1 MKTKIN
7 CDSQVFI
14 EWVGKVE
21 QILSRIP
28 IVTANGHMPVEYG
41 DDEFQEGMR
50 QLQQCALRFDDMPIY
65 PINEQISKRLVEDQL
80 QGANDRSD
88 N

>member
-14 EWVGKVE
+14 EWVSKVE

>member
-21 QILSRIP
+21 QILNHIP

-41 DDEFQEGMR
+41 DEEFQQGMK
-50 QLQQCALRFDDMPIY
+50 QLQQCAMRFDDMPIY
-65 PINEQISKRLVEDQL
+65 PINEQIAKRLVEDQL
-80 QGANDRSD
+80 QGANDKP
-88 N
+88 NN

>member
-14 EWVGKVE
+14 EWVSKVE

-41 DDEFQEGMR
+41 DDEFQEGMK
-50 QLQQCALRFDDMPIY
+50 QLQQCAMRFDDMPIY
-65 PINEQISKRLVEDQL
+65 PINEQIAKRLVEDQL
-80 QGANDRSD
+80 QGANDKP
-88 N
+88 NN

>member
-14 EWVGKVE
+14 EWVSKVE

-80 QGANDRSD
+80 QGANDKP
-88 N
+88 NN